1 MDLLPGD
8 VVLVEVRFHQA
19 PGAKV
24 RPAVVVL
31 DSAMRTLLALRS
43 PRGDARPNSPGT
55 GRAGKPLASMCRR
68 LPECTSSRSWPRRTS
83 AGFLADYQTTTA
95 HTFAWRSAG
104 RFAPLRNSLR
114 APRPP
119 PHLPPPHPSY

>member
-43 PRGDARPNSPGT
+43 PRGDARPEFDLNLAGWQAAGLNVPSIARVHKLAVLAKANIRRVL
-55 GRAGKPLASMCRR
+55 GRLSDDDLAHLRVALCRAF
-68 LPECTSSRSWPRRTS
+68 CPRTE
-83 AGFLADYQTTTA
+83 
-95 HTFAWRSAG
+95 
-104 RFAPLRNSLR
+104 
-114 APRPP
+114 
-119 PHLPPPHPSY
+119 